1 MDYSDDKHQFI
12 QSLLDGMRGSQD
24 SPAPLEHGDTGW
36 MNETSTGIKPPVSQ
50 AQPKKDTGWLKN
62 RNVVFPESVNPFVSE
77 KQVGEKS
84 AYEDLIEM
92 YADLGP
98 VEAAKKA
105 RDILQKLLEW

>member
-1 MDYSDDKHQFI
+1 MSALTELTANMGSPQPTPTPV
-12 QSLLDGMRGSQD
+12 QSGSVD
-24 SPAPLEHGDTGW
+24 W